1 VSARFG
7 AFGAAVRG
15 WLDRRPRARRGLS
28 IVAIFVAWAV
38 AVAVWAPFIASP
50 HVDNGLSDWSYR
62 TDYNAYALN
71 AIVHD
76 HQFPYWVTL
85 PRFEQF
91 RIKGIHDFFAN
102 PETEVLSIVTPLA
115 AAFDYLVAV
124 KIQLVVC
131 LLVGVIGCR
140 RLLRTFGGSGAFLT
154 TLLLALLVLANGA
167 LVAHTLMGH
176 TQFLTVA
183 IMPLAF
189 ALLVDAW
196 EARIPPSA
204 RVLRAGGAGAVLAV
218 CYYAGN
224 VHPLIQFFFFM
235 GLFIGGSIL
244 LNPRATPRILLVA
257 GATAVWFLALAAFK
271 LVPGMLDFREYRANH
286 FLAYDGWLDLA
297 RNFVTPWRLGQSY
310 LRHEFNAYVGWVGVA
325 VLAFA
330 VLGWNRRTVPLVVAA
345 LVLSWMM
352 VIKAGNPLLELP
364 VLRTQGV
371 YTRLRIWV
379 IFALALAAV
388 VRIEAWTA
396 WLRRR
401 GGARAS
407 IVIAVAL
414 LEVDGYLAVDL
425 GRVNVADDV
434 SLSCVHDLPK
444 AEGPFDAP
452 PRFDSQDPARARI
465 VASGAR
471 ANTFRYR
478 FVQEDGADGTLFV
491 SPDVAVKPH
500 PPHLHVLGSAA
511 LTSSGDRLAVRLRG
525 REGEFLLF
533 FFDPATYAALA
544 LTIVAWVL
552 LVALTLPRGFYRAIG
567 ARLRFVANLRRL
579 RATTF

>member
-1 VSARFG
+1 
-7 AFGAAVRG
+7 
-15 WLDRRPRARRGLS
+15 
-28 IVAIFVAWAV
+28 
-38 AVAVWAPFIASP
+38 VWAAFLASP

-71 AIVHD
+71 AIFHD
-76 HQFPYWVTL
+76 RQFPYWVTL
-85 PRFEQF
+85 PKFEQF

-124 KIQLVVC
+124 KIELVVC
-131 LLVGVIGCR
+131 LLVGAIGCR
-140 RLLRTFGGSGAFLT
+140 RLLRAFGGSGAFLT
-154 TLLLALLVLANGA
+154 TLLLALLVLTNGA

-189 ALLVDAW
+189 ALVVDAW
-196 EARIPPSA
+196 EARIPPGM
-204 RVLRAGGAGAVLAV
+204 RVLRAGGAGAVLAA

-224 VHPLIQFFFFM
+224 VHPLIQFFLFF
-235 GLFIGGSIL
+235 GFFVAGSIL
-244 LNPRATPRILLVA
+244 LNPRAAPRILLVA
-257 GATAVWFLALAAFK
+257 GAVAVWFFVLGAFK
-271 LVPGMLDFREYRANH
+271 LVPGMLDFREYHANH
-286 FLAYDGWLDLA
+286 FLAFDGWLDLA
-297 RNFVTPWRLGQSY
+297 RNFVTPWRNGQSY
-310 LRHEFNAYVGWVGVA
+310 LRHEFNAYVGWAGVA

-330 VLGWNRRTVPLVVAA
+330 ALGWNRRTVPLVVAA

-352 VIKAGNPLLELP
+352 VIKPGNPMLELP
-364 VLRTQGV
+364 ILRTQGV
-371 YTRLRIWV
+371 YTRMRIWV
-379 IFALALAAV
+379 LFALALAAV

-401 GGARAS
+401 GGVPAGVA
-407 IVIAVAL
+407 IIVAL
-414 LEVDGYLAVDL
+414 VGLDGYLAVDL

-452 PRFDSQDPARARI
+452 PRFDSQDPTRARI

-478 FVQEDGADGTLFV
+478 FVQEGGADGTLLV

-500 PPHLHVLGSAA
+500 PPHLRIVGSAA
-511 LTSSGDRLAVRLRG
+511 LTSSGDRLAVRIRG
-525 REGEFLLF
+525 KEGEFLLY

-544 LTIVAWVL
+544 LTIVGWVL
-552 LVALTLPRGFYRAIG
+552 LVALSLPRRFYRAVA
-567 ARLRFVANLRRL
+567 ARVARFRFVASFRRARA